1 MKKLTCLFAALI
13 IVITLTACGSTNEPE
28 LTELP
33 YENEEPQN
41 NGDSDTAQE
50 TTYTIE
56 QIQIALEPQFMVG
69 SWSEELPQVISVE
82 RVERDRDGWRP
93 EGAGPGPYTVDL
105 TNSVRYRVTLRFQP
119 YPEDFDH
126 WDYSIAFWAESGEY
140 YVRRDGDFIILTEYY
155 YFNDI
160 NGEPELAFVSC

>member
-13 IVITLTACGSTNEPE
+13 IVITLTACGNTNESE
-28 LTELP
+28 STDLP
-33 YENEEPQN
+33 YENEEPRN
-41 NGDSDTAQE
+41 NDDAQE

-56 QIQIALEPQFMVG
+56 QIQIALEPQFRIG
-69 SWSEELPQVISVE
+69 SWGEELPQVISVE

-105 TNSVRYRVTLRFQP
+105 TNSVRYRVTVRFIP
-119 YPEDFDH
+119 YPEDYDS

-140 YVRRDGDFIILTEYY
+140 RVRRDCDFILLDEYY
-155 YFNDI
+155 YFNDV
-160 NGEPELAFVSC
+160 NGEPELAFLSC